1 VRSLTPAQIA
11 LFDGPNVISLAT
23 TRSDGTPHVTP
34 VWGEY
39 EDGLIV
45 VNTAEGRAKWR
56 HILRDPRVTVTVWD
70 AAQPYE
76 YVEVTGDA
84 ELVREG
90 ADAHIDKLAKK
101 YLGLDE
107 YPYRR
112 EGEVRVIVR
121 ITPRLVEPRR

>member
-1 VRSLTPAQIA
+1 MRPLAPEQIA
-11 LFDGPNVISLAT
+11 LFDGPNFIALAT
-23 TRSDGTPHVTP
+23 TRPDGTPHVSP

-39 EDGLIV
+39 DDGLIV

-56 HILRDPRVTVTVWD
+56 HMLRDPRVTVTVWA

-76 YVEVTGDA
+76 YVEVTGVA
-84 ELVREG
+84 ELDREG
-90 ADAHIDKLAKK
+90 ADAHIDKMAKK
-101 YLGLDE
+101 YLGVDD

-121 ITPRLVEPRR
+121 ITPMLVEPG